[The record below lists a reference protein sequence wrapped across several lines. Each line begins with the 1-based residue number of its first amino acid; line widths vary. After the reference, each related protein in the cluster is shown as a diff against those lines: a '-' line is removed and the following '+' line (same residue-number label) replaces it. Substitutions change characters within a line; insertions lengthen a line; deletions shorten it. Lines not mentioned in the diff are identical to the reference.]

1 MSGPSGHGTR
11 SVGRRRLLAGAATAA
26 LASTAG
32 CLGFLGGGG
41 GPEASNLP
49 ERGNETLLEGVQ
61 SFPSEGADHVQAGT
75 QIDYA
80 RRPPLSGTHYPS
92 ALEVGFY
99 EQPRPLGNVVHAL
112 EHGAVVIYYQPSA
125 LTDEIRTSLQK
136 WVRNHTDPWGSVIA
150 MPYPWENP
158 EAPFT
163 LTAWRHVLRMEEYD
177 VEVVRAFVAEY
188 VGRGPENPVRPID

>member
-1 MSGPSGHGTR
+1 MTGPSDHG
-11 SVGRRRLLAGAATAA
+11 SPAVSRRRVLAGAATAA

-49 ERGNETLLEGVQ
+49 DNGDQSLLEGVE
-61 SFPSEGADHVQAGT
+61 SFPSEGTKHVASGT

-80 RRPPLSGTHYPS
+80 RMPPLSGTHYPNP
-92 ALEVGFY
+92 LEVGFY
-99 EQPRPLGNVVHAL
+99 EQPQQLGNVVHAL

-125 LTDEIRTSLQK
+125 LTEEVRTSLNK
-136 WVRNHTDPWGSVIA
+136 WVQNHTDPWASVIA
-150 MPYPWENP
+150 VPYPYEDP

-163 LTAWRHVLRMEEYD
+163 LTAWRHMLRMEEYD
-177 VEVVRAFVAEY
+177 VNVVRAFVAEY
-188 VGRGPENPVRPID
+188 VGRGPENPVR